1 MKTVDWGPMIR
12 TYVIACVLLL
22 LSLSAGST
30 GAEGTAGP
38 AAACLQA
45 GDVPPMAHALSDAP
59 DDRLRPLRAEYFLDH
74 TAAIGPDSIIAQ
86 AFQPRTCS
94 GIFAAPLPSQALWLR
109 FALSNPHDGTRHWVI
124 GLMETIFD
132 EVILFEEQ
140 GGTLSEVARTGRTVD
155 LADRDNTAIRTGF
168 DVTMQ
173 PEDDRVFYL
182 RLGGTFAPTITAVIM
197 SADLFFGW
205 STLKLI
211 MTALFLGYVATIA
224 LFSLIVFRQIDVRFY
239 QYYTLYVLC
248 LFIYSFIYDGW
259 LSKFFGVTLP
269 VTTLAPV
276 TEFFAGLGTLAIVQY
291 CRVLL
296 NVQEDTWVWQR
307 LFTLLSAVVI
317 VVIGLAVVDPW
328 QLSGPLHLIYFI
340 SPLILLTIAI
350 RKIMA
355 GLPQAKPIAC
365 ALLSLSL
372 GLFIAVYFFI
382 FPMNITGATY
392 AYDLV
397 LLRPLSW
404 GYYLAIVGETLFM
417 MMAISTMVRA
427 MQTERRSAVVEL
439 ATLGQQVK
447 DIKQQHRE
455 AEKTTTARLEALETA
470 LADDPENKEHLSARQ
485 QFLEQATESVLDHI
499 ADQEFG
505 VERLASALAV
515 SQKTLGRRLK
525 AANGQSPASFIRSV
539 RLNFAR
545 NLILLDQ
552 YNTVAEV
559 AHAAGF
565 SSVSNFAKHYRQ
577 EFGEA
582 PSRSIS
588 VLRSIQ

>member
-1 MKTVDWGPMIR
+1 MIR

-22 LSLSAGST
+22 LSFSAGSA
-30 GAEGTAGP
+30 GAEGTARP
-38 AAACLQA
+38 AAACLQE
-45 GDVPPMAHALSDAP
+45 GDAPPVAHTLSDAP
-59 DDRLRPLRAEYFLDH
+59 DDQLRPLRAEYFLDH
-74 TAAIGPDSIIAQ
+74 TAAIKPDSIITQ
-86 AFQPRTCS
+86 AFQPRICN
-94 GIFAAPLPSQALWLR
+94 GIFVAPLPSQTLWLR
-109 FALSNPHDGTRHWVI
+109 FALSNPHEQTHRWVI

-132 EVILFEEQ
+132 EVILFEEH
-140 GGTLSEVARTGRTVD
+140 GRALTEVARTGRTVD
-155 LADRDNTAIRTGF
+155 LADKNNTAIRTGF
-168 DVTMQ
+168 EVAMKPGD
-173 PEDDRVFYL
+173 ERVFYL
-182 RLGGTFAPTITAVIM
+182 RVAGTFAPNISAVIM
-197 SADLFFGW
+197 SAELFFGW
-205 STLKLI
+205 STLKLV

-239 QYYTLYVLC
+239 QYYALYVLC

-259 LSKFFGVTLP
+259 LSKFFGITLP

-276 TEFFAGLGTLAIVQY
+276 TEFFAGLGILANVQY

-296 NVQEDTWVWQR
+296 HVQGDAWVWR
-307 LFTLLSAVVI
+307 RVFTLLSAVVV

-328 QLSGPLHLIYFI
+328 QLSGPLHLIYII
-340 SPLILLTIAI
+340 SPLILLVVAI
-350 RKIMA
+350 RKIMV

-365 ALLSLSL
+365 SLLSLSF

-382 FPMNITGATY
+382 FPMNITGASY

-404 GYYLAIVGETLFM
+404 GYYVAIVGETLFM
-417 MMAISTMVRA
+417 MVAISTMVRA
-427 MQTERRSAVVEL
+427 MKTERRSAVVEL

-447 DIKQQHRE
+447 DIEQQHRE

-485 QFLEQATESVLDHI
+485 QFLEQATECVLDHV

-505 VERLASALAV
+505 VEMLASQLAV

-525 AANGQSPASFIRSV
+525 VANGQSPALFIRAV

-545 NLILLDQ
+545 NLILLEQ
-552 YNTVAEV
+552 CNTVAEI

-565 SSVSNFAKHYRQ
+565 SSVSNFTKLYRQ
-577 EFGEA
+577 EFGET
-582 PSRSIS
+582 PSKSIS
-588 VLRSIQ
+588 LLRNIQ